1 MSSSK
6 QKRIIIGIVWGLS
19 IALIMGV
26 LPVLLVGYLTDLAG
40 STVYTLSSSVIIFGI
55 VIGVL
60 QGASKATKGSFYQG
74 PLSILSGVILLGYI
88 YSGLQGGMLSFLI
101 SQQGSEIA
109 ISLNMS
115 SLLILFMLPPAV
127 GVVKSVVQTVGFKRL
142 QGSSDKKAAPDK
154 KEIPKKKVSESSKEP
169 SAKVPESTDSA

>member
-40 STVYTLSSSVIIFGI
+40 STVYTLSSSVII